1 MSSRPERLLHVI
13 STGALAEWRDP
24 IRGGIIMHNLLILFD
39 TPSLLVSSVTE
50 QLKNMG
56 DNPTSCNLQVKD
68 ISAVKDK
75 PELYLIFADDDIS
88 DNVEALVYLKDK
100 SIENDIPFMVVGDD
114 RELENLEKIIPESL
128 IKKKFTRPVNV
139 KNVAEVVDAYL
150 KDEKRISKKK
160 ILVVDDSGAMLRNIK
175 GWLEDKYQ
183 IVLANSGAMAIKY
196 LTLDRPDLVLLDYE
210 MPVVDGRQVLEM
222 IRTETEFSDV
232 PVIFLTAKS
241 DKQSVIDVMA
251 LKPEGYLLKT
261 MPPADIIAAVDDF
274 FAKRKFKMQ

>member
-1 MSSRPERLLHVI
+1 
-13 STGALAEWRDP
+13 
-24 IRGGIIMHNLLILFD
+24 MHSVLILYD

-56 DNPTSCNLQVKD
+56 NNAITCSLQLKE
-68 ISAVKDK
+68 ITQIKDK
-75 PELYLIFADDDIS
+75 PELYLLFADEDVS
-88 DNVEALVYLKDK
+88 DNFEALVYLKDRA
-100 SIENDIPFMVVGDD
+100 IESDVPFMVVGDD
-114 RELENLEKIIPESL
+114 IEIGVLEKTIPNSL

-139 KNVAEVVDAYL
+139 KNVAEVVDSYL
-150 KDEKRISKKK
+150 KDEKRTSKKK

-175 GWLEDKYQ
+175 GWLEGKYQ

-210 MPVVDGRQVLEM
+210 MPVVDGKQVLQM

-261 MPPADIIAAVDDF
+261 MAPADIIAAVDDF

>member
-1 MSSRPERLLHVI
+1 
-13 STGALAEWRDP
+13 
-24 IRGGIIMHNLLILFD
+24 MHSVLILYD

-56 DNPTSCNLQVKD
+56 NNAIPCSLQLKE
-68 ISAVKDK
+68 ITEIKDK
-75 PELYLIFADDDIS
+75 PELYLLFADEDIS
-88 DNVEALVYLKDK
+88 DNFEALVYLKDRA
-100 SIENDIPFMVVGDD
+100 IESDVPFMVVGDD
-114 RELENLEKIIPESL
+114 IEIGVLEKTIPNSL

-139 KNVAEVVDAYL
+139 KNVAEVVDSYL
-150 KDEKRISKKK
+150 KDEKRTSKKK

-175 GWLEDKYQ
+175 GWLEGKYQ
-183 IVLANSGAMAIKY
+183 VVLANSGAMAIKY

-210 MPVVDGRQVLEM
+210 MPVVDGKQVLQM

-261 MPPADIIAAVDDF
+261 MAPADIIAAVDDF

>member
-1 MSSRPERLLHVI
+1 
-13 STGALAEWRDP
+13 
-24 IRGGIIMHNLLILFD
+24 MHNLLILYD
-39 TPSLLVSSVTE
+39 APSLLVSSVTE

-56 DNPTSCNLQVKD
+56 VNALNCPLQVKD

-75 PELYLIFADDDIS
+75 PELYLIFADEDIR
-88 DNVEALVYLKDK
+88 DNVDALVYLKDR
-100 SIENDIPFMVVGDD
+100 SIENDVPFMLVGDD
-114 RELENLEKIIPESL
+114 RELTECLKTIPDSRV
-128 IKKKFTRPVNV
+128 KKQFTRPVNV
-139 KNVAEVVDAYL
+139 KNVAEIVNAYL
-150 KDEKRISKKK
+150 NDEKRISKKK

-183 IVLANSGAMAIKY
+183 IALANSGAMAIKY

-210 MPVVDGRQVLEM
+210 MPVVDGKQVLEM

-241 DKQSVIDVMA
+241 DKQSVMDVMA

-261 MPPADIIAAVDDF
+261 MPPADIVAAVDDF
-274 FAKRKFKMQ
+274 FAKRKLKEL

>member
-1 MSSRPERLLHVI
+1 
-13 STGALAEWRDP
+13 
-24 IRGGIIMHNLLILFD
+24 MHSVLVLFD
-39 TPSLLVSSVTE
+39 APSLLVSSVTE

-56 DNPTSCNLQVKD
+56 VNAVNCPLQVKE

-75 PELYLIFADDDIS
+75 PELYLIFADEDIS
-88 DNVEALVYLKDK
+88 DNTDALVYLKDR
-100 SIENDIPFMVVGDD
+100 SVENDVPFMIVGDE
-114 RELENLEKIIPESL
+114 RELAQCLKTIPDSM
-128 IKKKFTRPVNV
+128 IKKKFSRPVNV
-139 KNVAEVVDAYL
+139 KNVAEIVDAYV

-183 IVLANSGAMAIKY
+183 VVLANSGAMAIKY

-210 MPVVDGRQVLEM
+210 MPVVDGKQVLEM

-274 FAKRKFKMQ
+274 FAKRKFRMQ